1 MRVNPHGLQVL
12 LRALRSRFLYFFVAI
27 FKTYMRN

>member
-12 LRALRSRFLYFFVAI
+12 LRALWSRFLYFLVAV
-27 FKTYMRN
+27 FKTYI